1 MRLPV
6 LDAWALDRFMSQPA
20 ATTTVSKGR
29 RSLRLRIIGK
39 HLLSVHSRATRRY
52 PPPSASRS
60 VLHPLVHDEQL
71 ISQHCTLDELTV
83 NGVVHVRHCRY
94 WAFETDLSASV
105 RIDPVLA
112 DVA

>member
-6 LDAWALDRFMSQPA
+6 PDAWALGRFMSQPA

-39 HLLSVHSRATRRY
+39 HLLSVHSRAARRY

-60 VLHPLVHDEQL
+60 VLHRLARGEQL
-71 ISQHCTLDELTV
+71 ISQHCTPDELTV
-83 NGVVHVRHCRY
+83 NDVVHVRRRRLPGPSSLICSR
-94 WAFETDLSASV
+94 AFG
-105 RIDPVLA
+105 
-112 DVA
+112 